1 MKKVCNNNQIFIYK
15 YLLKNFLLRVIL
27 LLFIFY
33 YKVDPK
39 NMENLSLNEELEN
52 FFKDKNQKKLLD
64 YINSEPEGPEK

>member
-1 MKKVCNNNQIFIYK
+1 M
-15 YLLKNFLLRVIL
+15 LKNFLLRVIL